1 MSEKYKRDIRSG
13 AAVLADKSAMRDYL
27 QKKNVTDAMDAMKA
41 EINRLQHDLQALKS
55 LLETNEKR

>member
-1 MSEKYKRDIRSG
+1 M
-13 AAVLADKSAMRDYL
+13 LADKSAMRDYL